1 MDILHKVG
9 SAVLLLVGGLY
20 PLAAIYVMMRF
31 TAPSSSKG
39 ALNATRVDGSRPS
52 PAFFDVR
59 RPQPFGRLRNV
70 EMMLHFVLI
79 ATVPLAGRGAFIC
92 TGNTSAYRGVEN
104 FAGFAP
110 TLWESQVIRV
120 IVYGAGVLSLAAFV
134 LLFFSMRSRQL
145 P

>member
-1 MDILHKVG
+1 MDILQKVG

-31 TAPSSSKG
+31 TASSSSKG
-39 ALNATRVDGSRPS
+39 ALNATRVDDGSRPS

-79 ATVPLAGRGAFIC
+79 ATVPLAGILG
-92 TGNTSAYRGVEN
+92 G

-134 LLFFSMRSRQL
+134 LLFFSMRSRDL

>member
-79 ATVPLAGRGAFIC
+79 ATVPLAGILG
-92 TGNTSAYRGVEN
+92 G